1 MISVKHLAHSKTS
14 LNGFWYNELTVVMMS
29 KDKLLSVT
37 RKTPEA
43 HPWISQ
49 WQEINVGSE
58 TGSYNCQHFS
68 RSPTHEIPFN
78 FVTQEDTWRK
88 SLNKMLH
95 PQNRIKRKQKVF
107 KSFEKIRLT
116 IERGNS
122 FRCDA
127 MALEMNRNKLGQQ
140 QINLKIIAEKKK
152 ELCHAHSAGK
162 SDKKGRVWRVFSPPS
177 SRIIGVTIM

>member
-1 MISVKHLAHSKTS
+1 MIYIKHLAHSKTS
-14 LNGFWYNELTVVMMS
+14 LNGFCYNVFTIVTMS

-37 RKTPEA
+37 CKTPEA
-43 HPWISQ
+43 HPRISQ
-49 WQEINVGSE
+49 WQEINVGWE
-58 TGSYNCQHFS
+58 TGAYNCQHFS
-68 RSPTHEIPFN
+68 RSPTHEIAFN

-95 PQNRIKRKQKVF
+95 PQNRIKRKQKLF

-127 MALEMNRNKLGQQ
+127 MAL
-140 QINLKIIAEKKK
+140 QINWA
-152 ELCHAHSAGK
+152 
-162 SDKKGRVWRVFSPPS
+162 S
-177 SRIIGVTIM
+177 SKLIWK